1 MVQSDLA
8 KLITSEINDHNNN
21 ASPFENGHAS
31 TSERA
36 SANGGT
42 DAKSAKYTSSLQE
55 AFKIYKLDREKVQQD
70 RRRRGLISI
79 GEKDKTS
86 LAFKLKVVGLVGCW
100 YTLSTTLTVF
110 NKAVYGAE
118 HGKFPAPLLVT
129 GSGMLLQFFLCRI
142 YFLAHHLVVE
152 RESLRQAYLHS
163 NPNAHTEEG
172 GDLSWIVWGKRFAPV
187 SFMTGLDYG
196 ASNLS
201 FVYITLS
208 FYTMCKSSSPLF
220 LLLFAFLLRLEQPSF
235 KLTGVMGVIMTG
247 VMMSVF
253 GEVKF
258 NGMGFFLVMLAAFL
272 SGWRWGYVQ
281 LLLQKGSWFGKG
293 RNLQNSV
300 ITLYNMT
307 PLMSGIVLFFSMVV
321 ERPWQLLGKSA
332 YFSSAGDLMLTT
344 GFIVFSGTITFLMVL
359 AEFVLVAETSAVTF
373 TVAGSL
379 KELLTVFAGVVLF
392 GDKISAVNG
401 CGLGILIIG
410 VFLYNRYK
418 LQKLR
423 REQGAPGGQL
433 AGGKEMEMES
443 LDNLEDQTLLK
454 RGNLPSSGDA
464 VFSLYGDSEDED
476 EAANGN

>member
-1 MVQSDLA
+1 MNADLS
-8 KLITSEINDHNNN
+8 KLVASEINGQS
-21 ASPFENGHAS
+21 SPQLFENGEAS
-31 TSERA
+31 SASPQLLSSDSKAFKAASRIQQAFTIYKQDRERA
-36 SANGGT
+36 
-42 DAKSAKYTSSLQE
+42 QR
-55 AFKIYKLDREKVQQD
+55 DRQ
-70 RRRRGLISI
+70 RRGLLSI
-79 GEKDKTS
+79 GETDKNS
-86 LAFKLKVVGLVGCW
+86 LHFKLKVIGLIGSW

-110 NKAVYGAE
+110 NKAIYGAE

-129 GSGMLLQFFLCRI
+129 GSGMLLQFFLCRL
-142 YFLAHHLVVE
+142 YFLAHHIFVL
-152 RESLRQAYLHS
+152 RESFPEAVMRCD
-163 NPNAHTEEG
+163 PNLHTEDREG
-172 GDLSWIVWGKRFAPV
+172 KSWVLWAKRFAPV

-201 FVYITLS
+201 FVYITVS

-220 LLLFAFLLRLEQPSF
+220 LLMFAFLLKLEQPSF
-235 KLTGVMGVIMTG
+235 QLTGIMGIIMTG

-258 NGMGFFLVMLAAFL
+258 NAFGFFLVMLAAFL

-307 PLMSGIVLFFSMVV
+307 PLMSGIVLFFSLII
-321 ERPWQLLGKSA
+321 ERPWKLIGTSA

-344 GFIVFSGTITFLMVL
+344 GFIVFSGSIAFLMVL

-373 TVAGSL
+373 TVAGAL
-379 KELLTVFAGVVLF
+379 KELLTIFAGIVFF

-401 CGLGILIIG
+401 VGLGILIIG

-418 LQKLR
+418 IRKHMQS
-423 REQGAPGGQL
+423 EQGAGKAV
-433 AGGKEMEMES
+433 AGTKELELDSLES
-443 LDNLEDQTLLK
+443 LEDQGLLNGK
-454 RGNLPSSGDA
+454 LPSSGDA
-464 VFSLYGDSEDED
+464 VFSLGDSDSEE
-476 EAANGN
+476 ANGN